1 MGLSRETEGEDRTT
15 RPAATTLVAGFS
27 AIGSSA
33 NFTFHAPSFTFF
45 SLSRALFLTLHVSTF
60 RPSNLGGEIFSNNRR
75 IALQLILI
83 YLSRSSS
90 TRLSLRLSPSD
101 VFQFFFFFFFR
112 IKEFCVFTKFI
123 RHPWRLIIDY
133 RIFLNWS
140 RQNERTF
147 SKWN

>member
-27 AIGSSA
+27 
-33 NFTFHAPSFTFF
+33 NRVECQFHVPSFTFF

-60 RPSNLGGEIFSNNRR
+60 RSSSLGGETISDFLQQSSNRFT
-75 IALQLILI
+75 AYS
-83 YLSRSSS
+83 YLFISFLLDSIISSFIS
-90 TRLSLRLSPSD
+90 KRCLSI
-101 VFQFFFFFFFR
+101 FFFR

-140 RQNERTF
+140 RQNERMF

>member
-60 RPSNLGGEIFSNNRR
+60 RSSSLGGETIPDFLQQSSNRFT
-75 IALQLILI
+75 AYS
-83 YLSRSSS
+83 YLFISFLLDSIISSFIS
-90 TRLSLRLSPSD
+90 KRCLSI
-101 VFQFFFFFFFR
+101 FFFR

-123 RHPWRLIIDY
+123 RHP
-133 RIFLNWS
+133 
-140 RQNERTF
+140 
-147 SKWN
+147 